1 MEREDYKK
9 KIALC
14 NKLGANRF
22 QKIVLKVEDIKFKVI
37 KKLFPNF
44 IEHYDRYIDSK
55 RDKKLQVVTEIEAR
69 QKIINDYRNQKIAM
83 RRELNREQNRNYH
96 MDENKPTEFISYLNW
111 NKAVHKKGLIKNCAV
126 IIGAL
131 GLNIFGIAPTLTTL
145 AIIWELLSAF
155 INFQCIN
162 IQNSHIYRF
171 KMLEPALKKREE
183 RKSNSNLVNYSKA
196 ANVYGRTIQNTID
209 VPTIEQV
216 IANIK
221 TPEEVEQLRK
231 MIESVRRTNSKLKQ
245 QKQSIPKKTANIQV
259 ETIPPEVDAKLDKL
273 LSVQLENEI
282 KHETTSQTYKK

>member
-1 MEREDYKK
+1 
-9 KIALC
+9 
-14 NKLGANRF
+14 
-22 QKIVLKVEDIKFKVI
+22 
-37 KKLFPNF
+37 
-44 IEHYDRYIDSK
+44 
-55 RDKKLQVVTEIEAR
+55 
-69 QKIINDYRNQKIAM
+69 
-83 RRELNREQNRNYH
+83 